1 MACKTALRRLDLS
14 ELLRRE
20 SESAAET
27 AENGSCK
34 SQAALRA
41 SQAALRAA
49 EAALSAL
56 DSLRRRPDR
65 SSFPIAVLRVIFA
78 FVCSLSIALVSLSH
92 RSVASSFLYGD
103 ATSRIGPG
111 YGLLLLVVAE
121 HVGCCCYCWSSL
133 GVGCCCC
140 CDASRA
146 VSYTH
151 LTLPTKRIV

>member
-41 SQAALRAA
+41 SQAVLRAA

-56 DSLRRRPDR
+56 DSLRRRPDW

-92 RSVASSFLYGD
+92 RSVANSFDCDD
-103 ATSRIGPG
+103 ATNSDSLLLPRVQCCLKDCLAVFVVARAFWRCRPSRIFC
-111 YGLLLLVVAE
+111 L
-121 HVGCCCYCWSSL
+121 WFQ
-133 GVGCCCC
+133 
-140 CDASRA
+140 
-146 VSYTH
+146 
-151 LTLPTKRIV
+151 